1 MASCRAISVTKWY
14 NRDTT
19 RRNIVDIL
27 IPLAGLVGSLALSSV
42 LLGGLADLVYKGSAQ
57 AERSR
62 RAEERARAE
71 LRAHV
76 RALAKT
82 SAGKRNRGHHRPQEV
97 SGTGLWLM

>member
-1 MASCRAISVTKWY
+1 M
-14 NRDTT
+14 
-19 RRNIVDIL
+19 DIL

-42 LLGGLADLVYKGSAQ
+42 LVGGLVDLVYSGTAQ

-76 RALAKT
+76 RALAKA
-82 SAGKRNRGHHRPQEV
+82 SASKRHRSHRRPQEV
-97 SGTGLWLM
+97 SGTGIWLM